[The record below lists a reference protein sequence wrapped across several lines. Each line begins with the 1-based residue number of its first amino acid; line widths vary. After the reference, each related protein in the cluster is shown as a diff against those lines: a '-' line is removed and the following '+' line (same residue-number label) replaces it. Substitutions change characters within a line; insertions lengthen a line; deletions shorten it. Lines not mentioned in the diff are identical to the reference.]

1 MTNTTARETV
11 QLKQGG
17 GLGALQVGLPAS
29 TGLPGALLTGSVP
42 GAR

>member
-1 MTNTTARETV
+1 MTNTTARGTV
-11 QLKQGG
+11 QLKQGED
-17 GLGALQVGLPAS
+17 LGALRVGLSAS